1 MKLNEIKAPEGRK
14 HAKRVGRGTGSGLG
28 KTSGKGGKGQTARTG
43 KGKPGVGYEGGQ
55 MPMYRRI
62 PKRGFC
68 NIFAKDY
75 NEVSVC
81 AFEKFDDG
89 TVITAELLKNNKVI
103 KSVKDGIRVLGN
115 GNLTKKLTVQANHV
129 TASAKEK
136 IEKAGGSVIIIG
148 QKESDKA

>member
-14 HAKRVGRGTGSGLG
+14 YAKRVGRGTGSGKG

-68 NIFAKDY
+68 NIFAKEF
-75 NEVSVC
+75 NEVAVC
-81 AFEKFDDG
+81 ALEKFENG
-89 TVITAELLKNNKVI
+89 TVITAELLKQEKVI
-103 KSVKDGIRVLGN
+103 KNVKDGIRILGN
-115 GNLTKKLTVQANHV
+115 GNITKKLTVKANHV

-136 IEKAGGSVIIIG
+136 IEKAGGTVEII
-148 QKESDKA
+148 ENA